1 MILAAS
7 AMIWT
12 GPYAA
17 AVPYSYVAE
26 AREVVSIVIPERHH
40 LVAISGTECTVIV
53 LGGSGAFADRLGE

>member
-40 LVAISGTECTVIV
+40 LV